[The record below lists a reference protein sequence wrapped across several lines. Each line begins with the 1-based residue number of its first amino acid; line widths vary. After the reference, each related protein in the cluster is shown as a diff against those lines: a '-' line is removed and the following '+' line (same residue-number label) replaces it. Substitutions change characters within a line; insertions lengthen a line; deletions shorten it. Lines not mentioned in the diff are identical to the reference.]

1 MLTTSFDKLKVMTKN
16 KNSKFLCKVGNEQN
30 RVSIIIW
37 TIENLDNITA
47 LLRRSVPTHINDIF
61 SPFEE
66 NITML
71 GDYFTNKGKVYV
83 GSNGGC
89 IFQVTCNNQKLEVVY
104 KVQDSAIL
112 TLALNKA
119 FCATGSKNGILHIW
133 PVYVS

>member
-47 LLRRSVPTHINDIF
+47 LLRRSVPTHINVIF

-66 NITML
+66 NIFLDYNITML
-71 GDYFTNKGKVYV
+71 GDYFTNKGKVYWAQMEV
-83 GSNGGC
+83 AY
-89 IFQVTCNNQKLEVVY
+89 FKLHV
-104 KVQDSAIL
+104 IIR
-112 TLALNKA
+112 N
-119 FCATGSKNGILHIW
+119 
-133 PVYVS
+133 

>member
-1 MLTTSFDKLKVMTKN
+1 MLTTPFDKLKVMTKN

-66 NITML
+66 NIL
-71 GDYFTNKGKVYV
+71 YFCGRENIK
-83 GSNGGC
+83 C
-89 IFQVTCNNQKLEVVY
+89 WRI
-104 KVQDSAIL
+104 
-112 TLALNKA
+112 
-119 FCATGSKNGILHIW
+119 KNDH
-133 PVYVS
+133 

>member
-47 LLRRSVPTHINDIF
+47 LLRRSVPTNINDIF

-71 GDYFTNKGKVYV
+71 GDYFTNKGKVYWL
-83 GSNGGC
+83 
-89 IFQVTCNNQKLEVVY
+89 KWR
-104 KVQDSAIL
+104 
-112 TLALNKA
+112 
-119 FCATGSKNGILHIW
+119 LHISS
-133 PVYVS
+133 YM